1 MDRAEKVGLGVAVAG
16 HVVLFGLL
24 SVGFL
29 ATPNPDRLKQQPVE
43 VSLVDTV
50 ALEQAAPEVSTEAPA
65 QSAAP
70 EQGPAE
76 DAAPPAEAEPEP
88 APEPRPVPPAPA
100 PRPQPAPEPKPQPE
114 PQPQPQPKPR
124 PKPAPPQ
131 PAPAAR
137 PQPAPKPVPQA
148 RPQPRPQPAAERAAP
163 AKPAPARPAPAAQPK
178 AAPARPA
185 GGQPAR
191 TAPARPA
198 ATAGSGTNS
207 ASNRSR
213 PTGRL
218 DDVFK
223 SGFGTDP
230 TPSRAQTP
238 PAARIGAQAAAN
250 IGSAI
255 LRQVQPCANRQV
267 TPGPGAERIRVTM
280 NLRINRDGSLAARP
294 TVRGHDGV
302 DDDNQRYVA
311 RVDDLAI
318 ATFVGCAPLRGLP
331 PELYDVPGGWS
342 NFTLRYKLPG

>member
-29 ATPNPDRLKQQPVE
+29 ATPNPDKLKQSPIE

-76 DAAPPAEAEPEP
+76 DAAPPATAEPEP
-88 APEPRPVPPAPA
+88 APEPEPVPPAPA
-100 PRPQPAPEPKPQPE
+100 PKPQPAPEPRPA
-114 PQPQPQPKPR
+114 PQPKPAA
-124 PKPAPPQ
+124 KPQ
-131 PAPAAR
+131 PAPAPK
-137 PQPAPKPVPQA
+137 PQPAPKPAPQPK
-148 RPQPRPQPAAERAAP
+148 PQPRPQPVAERAAP
-163 AKPAPARPAPAAQPK
+163 ARPAPAKPAPAAQPK
-178 AAPARPA
+178 ASAPARPA

-191 TAPARPA
+191 TPPARPA
-198 ATAGSGTNS
+198 ATAGSGTS
-207 ASNRSR
+207 AASNRSR

-230 TPSRAQTP
+230 TPSKAQTP

>member
-29 ATPNPDRLKQQPVE
+29 ATPNPDKLKQTPVE

-70 EQGPAE
+70 EEGPAE
-76 DAAPPAEAEPEP
+76 DAAPPTEAEPEP
-88 APEPRPVPPAPA
+88 APEPKPVPPAPA
-100 PRPQPAPEPKPQPE
+100 PKPQPVPEPKPAPQPKPAPKPQPAPVA
-114 PQPQPQPKPR
+114 
-124 PKPAPPQ
+124 KPA
-131 PAPAAR
+131 
-137 PQPAPKPVPQA
+137 PAPKPVPQPK
-148 RPQPRPQPAAERAAP
+148 PQPRPQPAAERAAP
-163 AKPAPARPAPAAQPK
+163 AKLAPAKPAPAAQPR
-178 AAPARPA
+178 ASARARPA

-191 TAPARPA
+191 TAPAKPA

-207 ASNRSR
+207 ASQRSR

-218 DDVFK
+218 DEVFK
-223 SGFGTDP
+223 SGFGSDP
-230 TPSRAQTP
+230 TPSKAQTP
-238 PAARIGAQAAAN
+238 SAARIGAQATAN